1 MAKAQV
7 EVKNEDQVAAAA
19 PSKASISRTIYL
31 EEQKIPGRQRKDVI
45 ARYKAE
51 AGMTDAGAATYYQT
65 NKAKFG
71 ALTPAPVAEPATQAT
86 QEPAEATA

>member
-1 MAKAQV
+1 MANAKV
-7 EVKNEDQVAAAA
+7 VVKNEDQVAA